1 MTFGAEESLVG
12 FGRALREQG
21 LNVGTGRILSF
32 CRAAAALEPLTRET
46 LYWAGRATLVSRPE
60 DFAHYDR
67 AFNAFFRDQQMD
79 ELLRKLFEFGAK
91 TKVTEILGP
100 DDAAQLHG
108 GRDQRDSTE
117 DREEMEQLR
126 LVASDTEVLRHKPF
140 DRMTDEER
148 ARVLQLVRRLVV
160 QLPRRSARRTRATR
174 AGRLDLRRTVRKSF
188 KTHGEPFDRA
198 WKRRGSHLRPL
209 VLILDISGSMAS
221 YASVLVQFGYA
232 AAAAGRRV
240 EVFCFGT
247 RLTRLTPALRTVD
260 PDEALAR
267 AAAELQDL
275 SGGTRIGSSMKELL
289 NRYGQ
294 TAALRGAVVVLCSDG
309 LERGNPALLA
319 QQMGRLGRLT
329 HRIIWVNPL
338 AGDPRY
344 QPLARGMA
352 AAMPH
357 IDVFLP
363 GHNVASLEALAS
375 TVGL

>member
-1 MTFGAEESLVG
+1 MTVGAEESLVG
-12 FGRALREQG
+12 FGRALRARG

-32 CRAAAALEPLTRET
+32 SRAAAALEPLTRDG

-60 DFAHYDR
+60 DFDEYDR
-67 AFNAFFRDQQMD
+67 AFNAFFRDKQMD
-79 ELLRKLFEFGAK
+79 ELLRKLFDFVGK
-91 TKVTEILGP
+91 TNVTDITWT
-100 DDAAQLHG
+100 DDAAELVG
-108 GRDQRDSTE
+108 GSRQSDPTD
-117 DREEMEQLR
+117 DLEEVEQLR
-126 LVASDTEVLRHKPF
+126 LVASDAEVLRHKSF

-148 ARVLQLVRRLVV
+148 VRVHQLVRKLVV
-160 QLPRRSARRTRATR
+160 QLPRRAARRTRTTR
-174 AGRLDLRRTVRKSF
+174 AGRLDLRRTVRRSF
-188 KTHGEPFDRA
+188 KTHGEPFHRA

-221 YASVLVQFGYA
+221 YAGVLVQFGYA

-247 RLTRLTPALRTVD
+247 RLTRLTAALRTTD
-260 PDEALAR
+260 PDEAMTR

-309 LERGNPALLA
+309 LERGSPALLA
-319 QQMGRLGRLT
+319 QQMARLGRLT

-375 TVGL
+375 TVAF

>member
-1 MTFGAEESLVG
+1 MTGAEESLVG
-12 FGRALREQG
+12 FGRALRTQG

-60 DFAHYDR
+60 DFDEYDR
-67 AFNAFFRDQQMD
+67 AFNAFFRDEQMD
-79 ELLRKLFEFGAK
+79 ELLRKLFEFVGR
-91 TKVTEILGP
+91 TNITEITWT
-100 DDAAQLHG
+100 DDAAELRG
-108 GRDQRDSTE
+108 GDPREPRDE
-117 DREEMEQLR
+117 LEEMEQLR
-126 LVASDTEVLRHKPF
+126 LVASEAEVLRQKSF

-148 ARVLQLVRRLVV
+148 VRVQHLVRSLVV
-160 QLPRRSARRTRATR
+160 QLPRRSARRTQAAR

-188 KTHGEPFDRA
+188 KTQGEPFHRV
-198 WKRRGSHLRPL
+198 WKTRGSHLRPL
-209 VLILDISGSMAS
+209 VLLLDISGSMAS
-221 YASVLVQFGYA
+221 YAGVLIQFGYA

-247 RLTRLTPALRTVD
+247 RLTRLTAALRAAD
-260 PDEALAR
+260 PDDAMAR
-267 AAAELQDL
+267 AAAELHDL

-294 TAALRGAVVVLCSDG
+294 SAALRGAVVVLCSDG

-319 QQMGRLGRLT
+319 QQMARLGRLA

-357 IDVFLP
+357 IDAFLP
-363 GHNVASLEALAS
+363 GHNVASLEALAA
-375 TVGL
+375 TVAA

>member
-1 MTFGAEESLVG
+1 MGAEESLVG
-12 FGRALREQG
+12 FGRALRAQG

-32 CRAAAALEPLTRET
+32 CRAAAALEPLTRDT

-60 DFAHYDR
+60 DFDEYDR
-67 AFNAFFRDQQMD
+67 AFNAFFRDEQMD
-79 ELLRKLFEFGAK
+79 ELLRKLLDFVGK
-91 TKVTEILGP
+91 TNVTELTWT
-100 DDAAQLHG
+100 DDAAELPG
-108 GRDQRDSTE
+108 GNERDPSDE
-117 DREEMEQLR
+117 LEEMEQLR
-126 LVASDTEVLRHKPF
+126 LVASDAEVLRHKSF

-148 ARVLQLVRRLVV
+148 VRVQQLVRRLIV
-160 QLPRRSARRTRATR
+160 QLPRRTARRTRATR

-198 WKRRGSHLRPL
+198 WKARGSHLRPL
-209 VLILDISGSMAS
+209 VLLLDISGSMAS
-221 YASVLVQFGYA
+221 YAGVLIQFGYA

-247 RLTRLTPALRTVD
+247 RLTRLTAALRAAD
-260 PDEALAR
+260 PDDAMAR

-294 TAALRGAVVVLCSDG
+294 SAALRGAVVVLCSDG
-309 LERGNPALLA
+309 LERGSPALLA
-319 QQMGRLGRLT
+319 QQMARLGRLA

-357 IDVFLP
+357 IDAFLP
-363 GHNVASLEALAS
+363 GHNVASLEALAA
-375 TVGL
+375 TVAV

>member
-1 MTFGAEESLVG
+1 V
-12 FGRALREQG
+12 
-21 LNVGTGRILSF
+21 
-32 CRAAAALEPLTRET
+32 
-46 LYWAGRATLVSRPE
+46 PE
-60 DFAHYDR
+60 I
-67 AFNAFFRDQQMD
+67 
-79 ELLRKLFEFGAK
+79 
-91 TKVTEILGP
+91 TWT
-100 DDAAQLHG
+100 DDVAQLR
-108 GRDQRDSTE
+108 GRGPSDPSDEQ
-117 DREEMEQLR
+117 EEVEQMR
-126 LVASDTEVLRHKPF
+126 LVASDAEVLRHKSF
-140 DRMTDEER
+140 DQMTEDE
-148 ARVLQLVRRLVV
+148 RVRVQQLVRRLIV
-160 QLPRRSARRTRATR
+160 QLPRRTARRTQAAR
-174 AGRLDLRRTVRKSF
+174 AGRLDLRRTVRRSF
-188 KTHGEPFDRA
+188 KTHGEPFHRA
-198 WKRRGSHLRPL
+198 WRTRGSHLRPL

-221 YASVLVQFGYA
+221 YAGVLIQFGYA

-247 RLTRLTPALRTVD
+247 RLTRLTAALRTVD
-260 PDEALAR
+260 PEDAMKR

-309 LERGNPALLA
+309 LERGSPALLA
-319 QQMGRLGRLT
+319 QQMGRLGRLA

-344 QPLARGMA
+344 RPLARGMA

-363 GHNVASLEALAS
+363 GHNVASLEALAA

>member
-1 MTFGAEESLVG
+1 MMGAEETLVG
-12 FGRALREQG
+12 FGRALRAQG

-32 CRAAAALEPLTRET
+32 CRAAAALEPLTRDT

-60 DFAHYDR
+60 DFDAYDR
-67 AFNAFFRDQQMD
+67 AFDAFFRDEQMD
-79 ELLRKLFEFGAK
+79 ELLRKLFDFVGK
-91 TKVTEILGP
+91 TNVTELIWA
-100 DDAAQLHG
+100 DDAAELSG
-108 GRDQRDSTE
+108 GNQRDPSDE
-117 DREEMEQLR
+117 LEEMEQLR
-126 LVASDTEVLRHKPF
+126 LVASDAEVLRQKSF

-148 ARVLQLVRRLVV
+148 LRVQQLVRRLIV
-160 QLPRRSARRTRATR
+160 QLPRRTARRTRATR

-188 KTHGEPFDRA
+188 KTQGEPFHRA
-198 WKRRGSHLRPL
+198 WKARGSHLRPL
-209 VLILDISGSMAS
+209 VLLLDISGSMES
-221 YASVLVQFGYA
+221 YAGVLIQFGYA

-247 RLTRLTPALRTVD
+247 RLTRLTAALRTAD
-260 PDEALAR
+260 PDDAMAR

-294 TAALRGAVVVLCSDG
+294 SAALRGAVVVLCSDG
-309 LERGNPALLA
+309 LERGSPALLA
-319 QQMGRLGRLT
+319 QQMARLGRLA

-357 IDVFLP
+357 VDAFLP
-363 GHNVASLEALAS
+363 GHNVASLEALAA
-375 TVGL
+375 TVAV

>member
-1 MTFGAEESLVG
+1 MTVGAEESLVG
-12 FGRALREQG
+12 FGRALRAQG

-32 CRAAAALEPLTRET
+32 CRAAAAVEPLTRET
-46 LYWAGRATLVSRPE
+46 LYWAGRATLISRPE
-60 DFAHYDR
+60 DVDEYDR
-67 AFNAFFRDQQMD
+67 AFNAFFRDDQMD
-79 ELLRKLFEFGAK
+79 ELLRKLFEFVGK
-91 TKVTEILGP
+91 TNVTEITWT
-100 DDAAQLHG
+100 DDAAELRG
-108 GRDQRDSTE
+108 GGQSDPSDE
-117 DREEMEQLR
+117 LEEMEQLR
-126 LVASDTEVLRHKPF
+126 LVASDAEVLRQKSF

-148 ARVLQLVRRLVV
+148 VRVQQLVRRLIV
-160 QLPRRSARRTRATR
+160 QLPRRTARRTQAAR

-188 KTHGEPFDRA
+188 KTHGEPFHRA
-198 WKRRGSHLRPL
+198 WKARGSHLRPL

-221 YASVLVQFGYA
+221 YAGVLVQFGYA

-247 RLTRLTPALRTVD
+247 RLTRLTAALRTAD
-260 PDEALAR
+260 PDAAMAR

-309 LERGNPALLA
+309 LERGSPALLA
-319 QQMGRLGRLT
+319 QQMARLGRLA

-344 QPLARGMA
+344 RPLARGMA

-363 GHNVASLEALAS
+363 GHNVASLEALAA
-375 TVGL
+375 TVAV